1 MVIVVQNM
9 LRPLRIASQ
18 NGYSISEIVK
28 ERD

>member
-18 NGYSISEIVK
+18 VGHSIAEIAK
-28 ERD
+28 ETD